1 MFNFNPS
8 VAEGRLNAPLF
19 NFIKIVLSLCA
30 QHLTGVATVVIDQK
44 PYIEDLIDYCIMQN
58 WYDTSKESEAAKWT
72 KSDKAIACLRA
83 SLSPAIRTVYKY
95 SLSRTQAAQAPAV
108 R

>member
-1 MFNFNPS
+1 MTSNTPFSEFKTTRDEKHDLENY
-8 VAEGRLNAPLF
+8 
-19 NFIKIVLSLCA
+19 
-30 QHLTGVATVVIDQK
+30 ID
-44 PYIEDLIDYCIMQN
+44 DLIDYCIMQN

-83 SLSPAIRTVYKY
+83 SLSPAVRTVYKY
-95 SLSRTQAAQAPAV
+95 NLGRTQAAQAPAE